1 MTAIPLSWQL
11 RICIASDRSWHIAV
25 VACCDAVCA
34 TRHEED
40 RRSFQ
45 CRNFGRDGGR
55 PSEAALQGE
64 ASNHPELLR
73 SRAVVVSVREKAPK
87 EASGME
93 QRDERKRTTAEAS
106 KAAMG
111 DIETGSSCGVRDE
124 SSGCLLTGWVVSG
137 V

>member
-1 MTAIPLSWQL
+1 M
-11 RICIASDRSWHIAV
+11 
-25 VACCDAVCA
+25 CA

-45 CRNFGRDGGR
+45 CRNFGRDGGG
-55 PSEAALQGE
+55 PSGAALQGE

-73 SRAVVVSVREKAPK
+73 SRAVVVSVREKASK

-111 DIETGSSCGVRDE
+111 DIETGSCCMVRDE